1 MKTPY
6 KWLAALT
13 GVGLL
18 LTALNVH
25 GVEKP
30 ITIVRFTPP
39 QAKEDVSHD
48 YLFQALKLGLEKSVP
63 EFGPFQVEFMPVSL
77 GQAQVLQLL
86 DIEGVLDVVAS
97 APTTERETQFRPAR
111 VPLFMGLLGYRMMI
125 IRPEDEAKFK
135 AITRPK
141 QLKALRACQ
150 GSSWPDAD
158 IMEADGYQVVRIDEF
173 RDMYEYMRTGRCDY
187 FPRAITEG
195 YGELASH
202 NREFP
207 DDPLLAFDDI
217 LIHYTVPLYFFTS
230 HRQFELSERIELGL
244 TRAVKDGSLLALMQR
259 HPVSKVVFPLSQWQ
273 NATIFEVDN
282 PEQLK
287 TLRLYRQYLW
297 QRLPAK
303 NIVRE

>member
-1 MKTPY
+1 M
-6 KWLAALT
+6 
-13 GVGLL
+13 
-18 LTALNVH
+18 
-25 GVEKP
+25 
-30 ITIVRFTPP
+30 RFTPP

-48 YLFQALKLGLEKSVP
+48 YLFQVLKLGLEKSVA
-63 EFGPFQVEFMPVSL
+63 EFGPFKVEFMPVSL

-97 APTTERETQFRPAR
+97 APTTEREIQFRPAR

-135 AITRPK
+135 AITSPK
-141 QLKALRACQ
+141 QLKAMRACQ

-158 IMEADGYQVVRIDEF
+158 IMEADGYQIVRIDEF
-173 RDMYEYMRTGRCDY
+173 REMYEYMRTGRCDY

-195 YGELASH
+195 YGELESH
-202 NREFP
+202 NNDFP
-207 DDPLLAFDDI
+207 DNPLVAFDDI

-244 TRAVKDGSLLALMQR
+244 TRAIKDGSLEQLMKT
-259 HPVSKVVFPLSQWQ
+259 HPVSKVVFPLSKWQ
-273 NATIFEVDN
+273 HATIFEIIN
-282 PEQLK
+282 PDQLK

-297 QRLPAK
+297 KTLPAK
-303 NIVRE
+303 KVIIE